1 MKCVTTLIQ
10 WSGRVA
16 VARKPLTMTA
26 RTLSNISSNK
36 PNVSSS
42 SQPKKPEKAELADE
56 DELEEMFVPGPHGI
70 EWGGPTRG
78 GKKPEPTRYG
88 DWESKGRVIDF

>member
-1 MKCVTTLIQ
+1 MHN
-10 WSGRVA
+10 RA
-16 VARKPLTMTA
+16 
-26 RTLSNISSNK
+26 LSSFTSKTNAENGTK
-36 PNVSSS
+36 
-42 SQPKKPEKAELADE
+42 QPKKSEKVELADE
-56 DELEEMFVPGPHGI
+56 DELEEMFVPGPHGL